1 MLLNLEIKLEGL
13 AKCIRRVQTK
23 LLERSL
29 PMIKILKK
37 GVLKQYPF
45 FIHVGGERPCKGKVS
60 CPRMQHNVP
69 SQESNST
76 TQSRDIEAHYPWGHQ
91 GTHLLLKFSFI
102 SLHSWKK
109 KYNTKTKLLPPETSR
124 TMVKIVNCIKHLVQ
138 TLVGWQ
144 QLYVML
150 EINVDMLWCT

>member
-76 TQSRDIEAHYPWGHQ
+76 TQSRDKPTIHEVTGAP
-91 GTHLLLKFSFI
+91 TFCRSSLLFPSTRE
-102 SLHSWKK
+102 KK
-109 KYNTKTKLLPPETSR
+109 NTIQKLSSCLQKLAGQWS
-124 TMVKIVNCIKHLVQ
+124 K
-138 TLVGWQ
+138 
-144 QLYVML
+144 
-150 EINVDMLWCT
+150 